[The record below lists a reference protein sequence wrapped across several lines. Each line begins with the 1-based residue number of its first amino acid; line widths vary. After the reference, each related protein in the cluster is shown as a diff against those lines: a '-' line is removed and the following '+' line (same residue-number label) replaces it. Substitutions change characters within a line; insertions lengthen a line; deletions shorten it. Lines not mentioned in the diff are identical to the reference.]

1 MLLCVSFTLP
11 LVFLHKVNIL
21 MRIQSLKKIFKGCIY
36 IFPLDLHESC
46 VLASVGCICDGAKRE
61 TIYPHF
67 SHLIIRE
74 RADHPCVTCF
84 GIMVFL
90 ASGTACGAV
99 RLIWICGRRRCPR
112 QIEIENKITGRAK
125 QAVCHFWKH

>member
-1 MLLCVSFTLP
+1 M
-11 LVFLHKVNIL
+11 
-21 MRIQSLKKIFKGCIY
+21 KKIFKGCIY
-36 IFPLDLHESC
+36 IFPLYLHESC

-61 TIYPHF
+61 TVYPQF

-84 GIMVFL
+84 GIMAFL

-99 RLIWICGRRRCPR
+99 RLIWICGRRKMLKADR
-112 QIEIENKITGRAK
+112 N
-125 QAVCHFWKH
+125 

>member
-1 MLLCVSFTLP
+1 MQ
-11 LVFLHKVNIL
+11 
-21 MRIQSLKKIFKGCIY
+21 IQSLKKIFKGCIY

-46 VLASVGCICDGAKRE
+46 VLASVGCICDGTKRE

-67 SHLIIRE
+67 SHIIIRE

-99 RLIWICGRRRCPR
+99 RLIWICGRRKMPKADR
-112 QIEIENKITGRAK
+112 N
-125 QAVCHFWKH
+125 